1 MSMKSYDAD
10 IVLDLHGMKPDEAEM
25 LVQRKCRD
33 SHGKSIMIIHGRGSG
48 ILRERIRS
56 WGRNSAL
63 VRRVVSGE
71 DGLLPGGCG
80 VTVFFLKMILFLI
93 LCLAAMPVL
102 ADQDITQS
110 NVKLSEAGETVC
122 VLDVEFPLTAE
133 LQTKLKHSLQA
144 ALRSDTEQQAATPLR
159 VVFRFGQGQQG
170 EESQNKT
177 TFGDAFE
184 FARFVKKK
192 DFLPEGKRSISTI
205 ALVRRPVSGFA
216 ILPVLACDE
225 LIMAENARLG
235 PVTDRKEKIT
245 PAIRMAFEEL
255 CQRKGTSAVVA
266 AFLDPMIRIYEVETQ
281 QGTQWVT
288 QSEYTS
294 MNKEKKVFLSLPKE
308 LVFPFGRGT
317 FTASELRRIG
327 MADYLV
333 SSGGGL
339 AELAS
344 ALGRA
349 PAEIR
354 RVFVS
359 DAVRCGLVNL
369 YGPIQAAAVGEVQ
382 RKILDA
388 IDNQHVNCLILQID
402 SAGGSLSES
411 IRLANWLADD
421 VASRQVRLIAWVPQQ
436 ARNDAIL
443 IPLSCSEVVVGTNAV
458 LGGIGLGQYTAG
470 ELEAAKVSL
479 ARYWSGASGKN
490 WSLPMAA
497 IDPRLEVFHYVHSK
511 TKQNAWFCPQELKQ
525 QTQPD
530 DWIQKEPLGKKGEPF
545 VVTGKEAIDFELAH
559 HVAGNL
565 AELRNSYGLGADPL
579 LIEPVWVDQL
589 LQTLSH
595 PYWAMALLSLGF
607 LFLFIELNMPGI
619 GVAAI
624 CSALCFVLYF
634 WASFLGGT
642 AGWLEILLFC
652 FGAVL
657 LLLEILVIPG
667 FGITG
672 IIGAGLMIVSFVL
685 ASQTFIIP
693 RNGYE
698 WEQFRNTLII
708 LVLSCFG
715 FTIAGIMGSRI
726 LTKKFMPVELKEVDT
741 LEKLVDY
748 DPLVGRR
755 GKTTT
760 LLMPSGK
767 AMIDG
772 KVVSVVSEEGTPIA
786 NGTMIE
792 VVRVA
797 GSLVVVRPVEE
808 TASL

>member
-1 MSMKSYDAD
+1 MTMKAYRTD
-10 IVLDLHGMKPDEAEM
+10 IVIDLHDMTPDEAQM
-25 LVQRKCRD
+25 LVQRTCRV
-33 SHGKSIMIIHGRGSG
+33 SGGKSLMIIHGRGKG
-48 ILRERIRS
+48 ILRERVRN
-56 WGRNSAL
+56 WGRNSSL
-63 VRRVVSGE
+63 VRRVVCGE
-71 DGLLPGGCG
+71 DGLLPGGNG
-80 VTVFFLKMILFLI
+80 VTVFFLKTILLFL
-93 LCLAAMPVL
+93 LCLFTTPVF
-102 ADQDITQS
+102 ANQEMNDS
-110 NVKLSEAGETVC
+110 NVKLSAAGETVC
-122 VLDVEFPLTAE
+122 LLDVEFPLTAE
-133 LQTKLKHSLQA
+133 LQARLKNSLQTT
-144 ALRSDTEQQAATPLR
+144 LRADTEQQAKFPLR
-159 VVFRFGQGQQG
+159 IVFRFGQGPSG

-184 FARFVKKK
+184 FARFIKGKK
-192 DFLPEGKRSISTI
+192 FLPEDKRTISTI
-205 ALVRRPVSGFA
+205 ALVRRPVSGFS

-225 LIMAENARLG
+225 LIMADNSRLG
-235 PVTDRKEKIT
+235 PVTTRKEDIT

-255 CQRKGTSAVVA
+255 CQRKGTKAVVST
-266 AFLDPMIRIYEVETQ
+266 FLDPATRLYEVETQ

-288 QSEYTS
+288 PGEYDS
-294 MNKEKKVFLSLPKE
+294 MTKEKKVFLSLPKE

-317 FTASELRRIG
+317 FTASELRRMG

-344 ALGRA
+344 ALGRT

-359 DAVRCGLVNL
+359 DVVRCGLVNF
-369 YGPIQAAAVGEVQ
+369 YGPVQAAAVDEVQ

-388 IDNQHVNCLILQID
+388 IDNRHINCLILQID
-402 SAGGSLSES
+402 SAGGSLQES
-411 IRLANWLADD
+411 VRLANWLADD
-421 VASRQVRLIAWVPQQ
+421 MASRQIRLIAWVPNQ
-436 ARNDAIL
+436 ARNDAVL
-443 IPLSCSEVVVGTNAV
+443 IPLSCSEIVVGTAAV
-458 LGGIGLGQYTAG
+458 LGGIGLGQYTDS
-470 ELEAAKVSL
+470 ELDAAKVSL

-497 IDPRLEVFHYVHSK
+497 LDPKLDVFHYVHSK
-511 TKQNAWFCPQELKQ
+511 TRQNAWFCQQELKQ

-530 DWIQKEPLGKKGEPF
+530 DWIQKEPVGKSDVQF
-545 VVTGKEAIDFELAH
+545 VVTGKEALDFELAH
-559 HVAGNL
+559 RVAGSL
-565 AELRNSYGLGADPL
+565 HELRDSYGLATDPL
-579 LIEPVWVDQL
+579 LIEPVWIDQL

-595 PYWAMALLSLGF
+595 PYWAMSLLCFGF

-619 GVAAI
+619 GIAAI
-624 CSALCFVLYF
+624 CSAFCFVLYF

-652 FGAVL
+652 FGTVL
-657 LLLEILVIPG
+657 LLLEIFVIPG
-667 FGITG
+667 FGVTG

-708 LVLSCFG
+708 LVFSCLG

-726 LTKKFMPVELKEVDT
+726 LAKRFVPVELKEVDS

-772 KVVSVVSEEGTPIA
+772 KVVSVVSEEGTAIP
-786 NGTMIE
+786 NG
-792 VVRVA
+792 
-797 GSLVVVRPVEE
+797 
-808 TASL
+808 